1 MIVSSKHETGL
12 LDLDSSSLCLEFT
25 DRIEREVLVVSAI
38 GLDNHDISEGAK
50 NSSCEYLHG
59 SYFKNF
65 ESVDFEDLYKP
76 KTKA

>member
-12 LDLDSSSLCLEFT
+12 LDLDSSSLSLEFT

-59 SYFKNF
+59 
-65 ESVDFEDLYKP
+65 
-76 KTKA
+76 